1 MARGSDEMQN
11 IGWGEEEG
19 GPVVLARRLT
29 SLPFAYYSIP
39 CLESGIPILGTLES
53 ILAIENQENL
63 GYGTF
68 LWPKPPSQHSTPE
81 SHLMESEPWTEDS
94 KHKNASL
101 QRNPK
106 ASPQCISPMQ
116 VSNGNPQRKSHIQAQ
131 CQSLMPIPNPHKTSP
146 IYIVIWVRAASPIH
160 LATSQKPQRCRKDS
174 RVKMRMWTPWP
185 HSHNLPS
192 KS

>member
-68 LWPKPPSQHSTPE
+68 L
-81 SHLMESEPWTEDS
+81 
-94 KHKNASL
+94 
-101 QRNPK
+101 
-106 ASPQCISPMQ
+106 
-116 VSNGNPQRKSHIQAQ
+116 
-131 CQSLMPIPNPHKTSP
+131 
-146 IYIVIWVRAASPIH
+146 
-160 LATSQKPQRCRKDS
+160 
-174 RVKMRMWTPWP
+174 
-185 HSHNLPS
+185 
-192 KS
+192 